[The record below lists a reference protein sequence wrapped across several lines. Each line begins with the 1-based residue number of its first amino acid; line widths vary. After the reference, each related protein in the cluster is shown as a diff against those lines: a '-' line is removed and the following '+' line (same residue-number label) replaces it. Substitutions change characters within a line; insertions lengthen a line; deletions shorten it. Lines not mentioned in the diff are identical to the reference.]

1 MAESELEKST
11 STVAELTRRIDEL
24 QEQADEA
31 GRLKDQLDEYGFPY
45 VSPNTTR

>member
-11 STVAELTRRIDEL
+11 STIAELTRRVDEL

-31 GRLKDQLDEYGFPY
+31 SKLKDQLDEYDLPY
-45 VSPNTTR
+45 VPTITTR